1 MFQAIGMGNNFY
13 MNGLGKQSTC
23 YANFNTQYCN
33 TAVAANMG
41 FNYGYKIGMTYR
53 VQNLLQNMAGNIGQL
68 TQALQNP
75 NLTADEKNKIKE
87 HIESLQKLVQ
97 KVQSG
102 LESLPTPDQMAQVEK
117 AAAIATQNAMTNAQ
131 EIIQKHSAGAD
142 EVAEAGADEVA
153 EAGADEVVGSNDGK
167 GEVSEEAA
175 KKAKE
180 EQDKQKT
187 EALDII
193 NGMYQAT
200 EGYSQWY
207 NPDNDIDYPKL
218 REAAKK
224 INKDN
229 IANIIVYWE
238 EQFGSA
244 KGKSIIKALFD
255 GEHGWNPSLHG
266 KDQNIKNSYDNA
278 NNMDILWNMTICLK
292 EKAKEL
298 GVYNDL
304 AGQFTVAF
312 DELDD
317 TNVDEEV
324 VDNALKAIAAAV
336 YTKQTE
342 KLAESA
348 QEDTDATTKTYN
360 KNEADKRRPEVEA
373 QKKQEFQNALR
384 KAYDLGAKLPELVAG
399 FKVITDD
406 NGEFKECAVTIK
418 GYTPFNGSSFENI
431 IAQLKEYGID
441 PKKALI
447 KKVDTK
453 A

>member
-1 MFQAIGMGNNFY
+1 MFSAIGNNFY
-13 MNGLGKQSTC
+13 MNGCGM
-23 YANFNTQYCN
+23 QYTPYMSNCN
-33 TAVAANMG
+33 TAIAANTG
-41 FNYGYKIGMTYR
+41 YNYGYTMGMTQR
-53 VQNLLQNMAGNIGQL
+53 VQSLLQTIVGAISQL

-75 NLTADEKNKIKE
+75 NLTADEKRKIQAQ
-87 HIESLQKLVQ
+87 IESLQKLGQQVQ
-97 KVQSG
+97 AG
-102 LESLPTPDQMAQVEK
+102 LANLPTPDQMEQVEK
-117 AAAIATQNAMTNAQ
+117 AVGIAIQNAMAEAQ
-131 EIIQKHSAGAD
+131 ELIQGHTGSAD
-142 EVAEAGADEVA
+142 ESTGTGATGGASDSDE
-153 EAGADEVVGSNDGK
+153 GSA
-167 GEVSEEAA
+167 EVSEEAA
-175 KKAKE
+175 EKAKE
-180 EQDKQKT
+180 KQEKEKT

-193 NGMYQAT
+193 NGIYQAT

-266 KDQNIKNSYDNA
+266 KDQNKKNDLSNA
-278 NNMDILWNMTICLK
+278 NNMDILWNMTICLR

-298 GVYNDL
+298 GIYNDL

-317 TNVDEEV
+317 TCVDEEA
-324 VDNALKAIAAAV
+324 VDNALKAIAAAI

-342 KLAESA
+342 KLAESV
-348 QEDTDATTKTYN
+348 QKDIDSTTKTDN
-360 KNEADKRRPEVEA
+360 KKEADKRRPEVEA

-384 KAYDLGAKLPELVAG
+384 KAYDLGDKLPELVAG

-406 NGEFKECAVTIK
+406 NGEFKEYEVTIP
-418 GYTPFNGSSFENI
+418 GYTPFKGSSFENI
-431 IAQLKEYGID
+431 IAQLEEYNID
-441 PKKALI
+441 PEKALVR
-447 KKVDTK
+447 KVDTK